1 MKKIYLALAILGALL
16 PWWFFYQ
23 FLAAEGFALP
33 SLASSLF
40 VNGATAGF
48 TLDVIISSFA
58 FWIFI
63 FVQARKGGPSPYLF
77 IALNLV
83 FGLSCALPAYLY
95 TREA

>member
-1 MKKIYLALAILGALL
+1 VRKIYLALAILGALL

-23 FLAAEGFALP
+23 FLTVEGFALP

-48 TLDVIISSFA
+48 TLDVIISSLA
-58 FWIFI
+58 FWIFT
-63 FVQARKGGPSPYLF
+63 FAQARKGGPSPYPF
-77 IALNLV
+77 VVLNLV

-95 TREA
+95 ARET